1 MKIESVTIRNFRCFQ
16 QETIEFSDYTCLVG
30 PNGCGKSTVLSA
42 LNVFFQEQT
51 GSSTDVAKLCDED
64 FFLKSTD
71 SPVEITVTFKDLS
84 EGAAQALAAYVR
96 EGKLV
101 VTAKAIYNNESE
113 QAEVK
118 HYGQRRGIEAFRPFF
133 EQMKG
138 GAPAGA
144 LNELY
149 EGLQAEFPE
158 LPAARS
164 KDAKAEA
171 LQNYE
176 ADHPNAC
183 TLIPSEDNFYGVR
196 GAGKLEPFIQWVYVP
211 AVKDASDESQE
222 GKNTAL
228 EKLIT
233 RAVRSRTNFEA
244 ALESLRTETLQRYG
258 ELLNQN
264 QGALDTLSGSLLTRL
279 SDWAHPDVQF
289 GLKWLKDPKK
299 SVTVQA
305 PVAGIITGEG
315 NFLGNIARMGHGLQR
330 SYLLALLQELAAS
343 EDEDAPTLL
352 LGVEEPELYQH
363 PPQARHL
370 STVLRQL
377 ATQSNQ
383 IVVTTHSPLFVSGQ
397 GFEDTRVIRRVNQ
410 ASGSRAAH
418 CKFAQLSSRLRE
430 ARSMEERPPTRG
442 ALAKIHQEL
451 QPNIAEMFFTRVPI
465 LVEGLEDLAYL
476 TTQLHLDGN
485 WDEFRRLGCHF
496 VPVNGKNYLLQP
508 LAVARILSLPVFTV
522 FDADGNT
529 ERAEH
534 RIRHEKDN
542 SALIHLLGIEAE
554 TFPAEDVFG
563 SDHVI
568 WKTNLTIKVKEDFEA
583 DEYAAFAETARQN
596 YGQEGGLEKNSM
608 FIAEFLTIAHE
619 SNRHS
624 ASLQA
629 VCNAILQYASAV

>member
-1 MKIESVTIRNFRCFQ
+1 MKIESITIENFRCFQ
-16 QETIEFSDYTCLVG
+16 QETIEFADYTCLVG

-51 GSSTDVAKLCDED
+51 GSPTDVAKLCDED
-64 FFLKSTD
+64 FFLKGTD
-71 SPVEITVTFKDLS
+71 NPIEITVTFKDLS
-84 EGAAQALAAYVR
+84 EEAAEALAAYVR
-96 EGKLV
+96 QGKLI
-101 VTAKAIYNNESE
+101 VTAKAIYNTESE

-118 HYGQRRGIEAFRPFF
+118 HYGQRSGIEAFRPFF
-133 EQMKG
+133 EQMKA
-138 GAPAGA
+138 GASAGA
-144 LNELY
+144 LNDLY
-149 EGLQAEFPE
+149 EGLQSGYPG
-158 LPAARS
+158 LSAARS

-176 ADHPNAC
+176 ADHPDAC

-244 ALESLRTETLQRYG
+244 ELESLRTETLERYG
-258 ELLNQN
+258 ELLSQN

-299 SVTVQA
+299 SITVQT

-343 EDEDAPTLL
+343 DDEGAPALL

-370 STVLRQL
+370 SAVLRQL

-397 GFEDTRVIRRVNQ
+397 GFEDTRVIRRANQ
-410 ASGSRAAH
+410 ANGSRAAH

-430 ARSMEERPPTRG
+430 ARGMEERPSTQG

-451 QPNIAEMFFTRVPI
+451 QPHIAEMFFTRVPI
-465 LVEGLEDLAYL
+465 LVEGLEDVAYL

-485 WDEFRRLGCHF
+485 WNEFRRLGCHF

-508 LAVARILSLPVFTV
+508 LAVARLLSLPVFTV

-529 ERAEH
+529 ERADH
-534 RIRHEKDN
+534 RIKHEKDN

-554 TFPAEDVFG
+554 AFPAEDVLEN
-563 SDHVI
+563 DHVI
-568 WKTNLTIKVKEDFEA
+568 WKNNLTMKVKDDFEVE
-583 DEYAAFAETARQN
+583 EYTGFVETARQN
-596 YGQEGGLEKNSM
+596 YGQEGGLGKNSM

-619 SNRHS
+619 ADRRS

-629 VCNAILQYASAV
+629 ACNSILEHARGV

>member
-1 MKIESVTIRNFRCFQ
+1 V
-16 QETIEFSDYTCLVG
+16 
-30 PNGCGKSTVLSA
+30 
-42 LNVFFQEQT
+42 
-51 GSSTDVAKLCDED
+51 
-64 FFLKSTD
+64 
-71 SPVEITVTFKDLS
+71 
-84 EGAAQALAAYVR
+84 
-96 EGKLV
+96 
-101 VTAKAIYNNESE
+101 
-113 QAEVK
+113 
-118 HYGQRRGIEAFRPFF
+118 
-133 EQMKG
+133 
-138 GAPAGA
+138 A
-144 LNELY
+144 LNEIY
-149 EGLQAEFPE
+149 ENLQTQFPE

-176 ADHPNAC
+176 TNYPEAC
-183 TLIPSEDNFYGVR
+183 TIIPSEDNFYGVR
-196 GAGKLEPFIQWVYVP
+196 GAGKLDPFIQWVYVP

-233 RAVRSRTNFEA
+233 RAVRSRTNFEVE
-244 ALESLRTETLQRYG
+244 LESLRTETLERYG

-279 SDWAHPDVQF
+279 SDWAHPGVQF

-315 NFLGNIARMGHGLQR
+315 DFLGNIARMGHGLQR

-343 EDEDAPTLL
+343 DDENAPTLL

-370 STVLRQL
+370 SAVLRQL

-383 IVVTTHSPLFVSGQ
+383 IIVTTHSPLFVSGQ
-397 GFEDTRVIRRVNQ
+397 GFEDTRVIRRSNQ
-410 ASGSRAAH
+410 ADGSRAAH
-418 CKFAQLSSRLRE
+418 CKFAQLSSRLRV
-430 ARSMEERPPTRG
+430 ARGMEERPPTQG

-451 QPNIAEMFFTRVPI
+451 QPHIAEMFFTRVPI
-465 LVEGLEDLAYL
+465 LVEGLEDVAYL

-508 LAVARILSLPVFTV
+508 LAVARLLSLPIFTV

-529 ERAEH
+529 VVDAH
-534 RIRHEKDN
+534 RIKQEKDN
-542 SALIHLLGIEAE
+542 NALVHLLGIESDA
-554 TFPAEDVFG
+554 FPEEDILGV
-563 SDHVI
+563 DHVI
-568 WKTNLTIKVKEDFEA
+568 WKTNLTIAVKEDFEPG
-583 DEYAAFAETARQN
+583 DYSNFIDTARN
-596 YGQEGGLEKNSM
+596 AYGHEGGLEKNGM
-608 FIAEFLTIAHE
+608 FIAEWLTIAHQQQKI
-619 SNRHS
+619 SQR
-624 ASLQA
+624 LQA
-629 VCNAILQYASAV
+629 ACAAILEYARNV